1 MNWHAVAI
9 FGLLAC
15 VLLTV
20 GVIAAGATAAEYD
33 PPRKAALW
41 LIPLAVVFAADA
53 LLVGVV
59 FR

>member
-1 MNWHAVAI
+1 MNWHAVAVI
-9 FGLLAC
+9 GLVAC
-15 VLLTV
+15 GLLTV
-20 GVIAAGATAAEYD
+20 GVMACGAAAAEYD

-53 LLVGVV
+53 LLAGVV